1 MKKVID
7 GKMYNTETAELVHEW
22 TNRRSTRDFKHRS
35 KDLYK
40 TKKGNWFIYH
50 CGGAMTDMAVSCG
63 DNSYSG
69 SEDIEPISEK
79 DALRFLESHDGIKAI
94 EKYFADQIEEAWNR
108 AGKFPAL
115 T

>member
-1 MKKVID
+1 MILFCFSVKA
-7 GKMYNTETAELVHEW
+7 N
-22 TNRRSTRDFKHRS
+22 DFTYADRCNA
-35 KDLYK
+35 YK

-79 DALRFLESHDGIKAI
+79 DALRFLESHDGITAI
-94 EKYFADQIEEAWNR
+94 EKYFADQIEEA
-108 AGKFPAL
+108 
-115 T
+115 